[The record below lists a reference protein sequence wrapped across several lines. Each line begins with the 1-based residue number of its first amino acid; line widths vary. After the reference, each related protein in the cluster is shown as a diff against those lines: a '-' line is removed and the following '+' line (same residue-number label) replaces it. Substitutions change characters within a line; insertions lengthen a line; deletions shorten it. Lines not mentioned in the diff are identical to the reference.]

1 MRPSLF
7 GALAREW
14 KSSGGL
20 SWGSINDL
28 WPDLFG
34 GRRSRSGPTVSWRT
48 SLRVTTVL
56 ACTRRIAEGVSTVPA
71 KLFRMP
77 AGSGQRQPA
86 TDHPLYDLLDSGPNE
101 WQDSL
106 QFRDTLAVHAVLAGN
121 GYAFANRVRGRVV
134 EMIPLLPGHCVPVT
148 NSDYSVSYRITT
160 VDGSCETVGPGQIL
174 HIRGISWDGYS
185 GLDVVRLAREAIGLS
200 LAGEQT
206 HAMLHANGAR
216 PSGVLSVARTLDEP
230 SLIRLAAWVRKH
242 YGGLDN
248 TSRVMVL
255 DNDAKFTPFDMK
267 GVDAQHI
274 QLRQHQIE
282 EVCRAMGVL
291 PMVIG
296 HPADMA
302 ARAAVDSIN
311 ALHLVHTVRPWHR
324 RFDKAMTRQL
334 LTTRE
339 RQEGLYVKLLDGEF
353 LRATAKDRA
362 EYNRIALG
370 GPNNPGWATQNEVR
384 GWDDMD
390 EDASANADQLWA
402 PVNMRPNGGAAQP
415 QTLTV
420 TVDDPKN

>member
-1 MRPSLF
+1 MRRSLF
-7 GALAREW
+7 GSLAREW
-14 KSSGGL
+14 KASGSL
-20 SWGSINDL
+20 AWGPINELWSDL
-28 WPDLFG
+28 LG
-34 GRRSRSGPTVSWRT
+34 GRPSRSGPSVNWLT
-48 SLRVTTVL
+48 SLRVTAVL
-56 ACTRRIAEGVSTVPA
+56 ACTRKIAEGVSTVPA

-77 AGSGQRQPA
+77 PGSRRRQPA
-86 TDHPLYDLLDSGPNE
+86 TDHPLYDLLDSGPND

-106 QFRDTLAVHAVLAGN
+106 QFRDTLAVHAVLSGD
-121 GYAFANRVRGRVV
+121 GFAFTNRIRGRVV
-134 EMIPLLPGHCVPVT
+134 EMIPLLPGRCIPIQA
-148 NSDYSVSYRITT
+148 NDYSVGYRITAP
-160 VDGSCETVGPGQIL
+160 DGSCETVSSRQVL
-174 HIRGISWDGYS
+174 HIRGISWNGYE
-185 GLDVVRLAREAIGLS
+185 GLDTIRLAREAVGLS

-216 PSGVLSVARTLDEP
+216 PSGVLSVAKTLDEAG
-230 SLIRLAAWVRKH
+230 LVRLAAWVKKH

-334 LTTRE
+334 LMPDE
-339 RQEGLYVKLLDGEF
+339 RKEGLYVKLLDGEF

-390 EDASANADQLWA
+390 EDDSANADKLWA
-402 PVNMRPNGGAAQP
+402 PINMSPNDGAGQST
-415 QTLTV
+415 Q
-420 TVDDPKN
+420 